1 MSAVRNRHLRAMTV
15 HRGGGRASRARRRE
29 RLEGRPLTL
38 LETVTAFTAL
48 QSCLCLA
55 AVAVIFTLQ
64 YLDGERYQLLGR
76 YYRAVMGRAGEEAV
90 EVGAFSRPIRWEDIF
105 AELERAVMGQVIR
118 ANGEPGDA
126 GETGM
131 GGESP
136 YIPTD
141 LNEGPVVVTAAPRYP
156 VYGTLTSPFGLRE
169 HPVTG
174 AGDFH
179 TGMDIA
185 APEGSNIYA
194 AYPGA
199 VAEVG
204 SSEIYGN
211 YVTLDH
217 GGGLTT
223 RYCHCSRIL
232 AKEGQRLPAGAR
244 IAEVG
249 STGMVTGPHLHFE
262 ARVDGDLIQP
272 AWLFGL

>member
-1 MSAVRNRHLRAMTV
+1 MRNRRLRAMTI
-15 HRGGGRASRARRRE
+15 HRGGGRPSRGRRE
-29 RLEGRPLTL
+29 GQPLTL

-55 AVAVIFTLQ
+55 AAAAIFTLQ
-64 YLDGERYQLLGR
+64 FLDGERYQAMGSW
-76 YYRAVMGRAGEEAV
+76 YRAVMGQAGEEAI
-90 EVGAFSRPIRWEDIF
+90 EVGAFSRPIRWEQLLT
-105 AELERAVMGQVIR
+105 ELERTVMGQVIR
-118 ANGEPGDA
+118 EEKED
-126 GETGM
+126 GM

-136 YIPTD
+136 YIPAN
-141 LNEGPVVVTAAPRYP
+141 LYEGPVAVTAAARYP

-174 AGDFH
+174 NGDFH

-185 APEGSNIYA
+185 APEGADIYA
-194 AYPGA
+194 AYPGT

-204 SSEIYGN
+204 SSDIYGN
-211 YVTLDH
+211 YITLDH
-217 GGGLTT
+217 GGGFAT

-232 AKEGQRLPAGAR
+232 AKEGQRLAAGAR

-262 ARVDGDLIQP
+262 AWVDGDLIQP

>member
-1 MSAVRNRHLRAMTV
+1 MRNRRLRAMTV
-15 HRGGGRASRARRRE
+15 HRGGGRSSRARRGQRE
-29 RLEGRPLTL
+29 ERPLTL

-48 QSCLCLA
+48 QSCLCLVAVA
-55 AVAVIFTLQ
+55 AVFTLQ
-64 YLDGERYQLLGR
+64 YLDVERYQTLGS

-90 EVGAFSRPIRWEDIF
+90 EVGAFSRPIRWEELLT
-105 AELERAVMGQVIR
+105 ELEQAVMGQVIR
-118 ANGEPGDA
+118 EEK
-126 GETGM
+126 ETGM

-136 YIPTD
+136 YIPTN
-141 LNEGPVVVTAAPRYP
+141 LYEGRVAVTAAARYP

-174 AGDFH
+174 DGDFH

-185 APEGSNIYA
+185 APEGADIYA
-194 AYPGA
+194 AYPGT
-199 VAEVG
+199 VTEVD
-204 SSEIYGN
+204 SSDIYGN
-211 YVTLDH
+211 FIILDH

-223 RYCHCSRIL
+223 RYCHCSKIL
-232 AKEGQRLPAGAR
+232 AKEGQRLAAGAR

>member
-1 MSAVRNRHLRAMTV
+1 MTV
-15 HRGGGRASRARRRE
+15 HRGGRASGVRRRE
-29 RLEGRPLTL
+29 RREERPLTL

-55 AVAVIFTLQ
+55 AAVVIFTLQ
-64 YLDGERYQLLGR
+64 FVDGERYQLMGR
-76 YYRAVMGRAGEEAV
+76 YYRAVMGRTEEAV
-90 EVGAFSRPIRWEDIF
+90 EVGAFSRPIQWEEIF
-105 AELERAVMGQVIR
+105 SELERAVMGQAVQR
-118 ANGEPGDA
+118 GEAD
-126 GETGM
+126 GM

-141 LNEGPVVVTAAPRYP
+141 LNEGPVAVTAAARYP

-194 AYPGA
+194 AYPGT
-199 VAEVG
+199 VTEVD

-211 YVTLDH
+211 FITMDH

-232 AKEGQRLPAGAR
+232 AREGQRLPAGAR

-262 ARVDGDLIQP
+262 ARVDGGLIQP
-272 AWLFGL
+272 GWLFGL

>member
-1 MSAVRNRHLRAMTV
+1 MRAVRNRRLRAMTI
-15 HRGGGRASRARRRE
+15 HRGGGRSSRGRRE
-29 RLEGRPLTL
+29 ERSLTL

-48 QSCLCLA
+48 QGFLCLV

-64 YLDGERYQLLGR
+64 YLDGERYQALGN
-76 YYRAVMGRAGEEAV
+76 YYRAVMGQEAEEAV
-90 EVGAFSRPIRWEDIF
+90 EVGAFSRPIRWE
-105 AELERAVMGQVIR
+105 ELLTKLERAVMGQVIR
-118 ANGEPGDA
+118 EEKED
-126 GETGM
+126 GM

-141 LNEGPVVVTAAPRYP
+141 LYEGQVAVTAAPRYP

-174 AGDFH
+174 NGDFH

-185 APEGSNIYA
+185 APEGADIYA
-194 AYPGA
+194 AYPGT

-204 SSEIYGN
+204 SSDIYGSFI
-211 YVTLDH
+211 TLDH

-223 RYCHCSRIL
+223 RYCHCSKVL
-232 AKEGQRLPAGAR
+232 AKEGQRLAAGAR

>member
-1 MSAVRNRHLRAMTV
+1 MRNRRLRAMTV
-15 HRGGGRASRARRRE
+15 HRGMRRPSGARGRGRGEE
-29 RLEGRPLTL
+29 RSLTL
-38 LETVTAFTAL
+38 LETVTAFIAL
-48 QSCLCLA
+48 QSCLCLL
-55 AVAVIFTLQ
+55 AVAAIFTLQ

-76 YYRAVMGRAGEEAV
+76 YYRAVMGQAGEDAV
-90 EVGAFSRPIRWEDIF
+90 EVGALSQPIRWEEILT
-105 AELERAVMGQVIR
+105 ELERSVMGQVVQ
-118 ANGEPGDA
+118 A
-126 GETGM
+126 GGM
-131 GGESP
+131 GGENP
-136 YIPTD
+136 YIPAD
-141 LNEGPVVVTAAPRYP
+141 LYEGPVLVTAAPRYP

-185 APEGSNIYA
+185 APEGADVYA
-194 AYPGA
+194 AYPGT
-199 VAEVG
+199 VTEVG

-211 YVTLDH
+211 YITLDH

-223 RYCHCSRIL
+223 RYCHCSSIL
-232 AKEGQRLPAGAR
+232 AREGQRLPAGAR
-244 IAEVG
+244 VAEVG

>member
-1 MSAVRNRHLRAMTV
+1 MSAVRNRRLRAMTI
-15 HRGGGRASRARRRE
+15 HRGTGRGAKVRRWE
-29 RLEGRPLTL
+29 ERPLTL

-48 QSCLCLA
+48 QSCLCLM
-55 AVAVIFTLQ
+55 AVAAIFTLQ

-76 YYRAVMGRAGEEAV
+76 YYRAVMGQSGEETV
-90 EVGAFSRPIRWEDIF
+90 EVGAFSRPIRWEEILSQ
-105 AELERAVMGQVIR
+105 LERSVMGQVVQ
-118 ANGEPGDA
+118 AKEED
-126 GETGM
+126 GM
-131 GGESP
+131 GGENP
-136 YIPTD
+136 YIPEN
-141 LNEGPVVVTAAPRYP
+141 LYEGQVLITAAPRYP

-204 SSEIYGN
+204 SSDIYGN
-211 YVTLDH
+211 YITLDH
-217 GGGLTT
+217 GGGFTT
-223 RYCHCSRIL
+223 RYCHCSKIL
-232 AKEGQRLPAGAR
+232 AREGQRLPAGAR

>member
-1 MSAVRNRHLRAMTV
+1 MVALAVV
-15 HRGGGRASRARRRE
+15 
-29 RLEGRPLTL
+29 
-38 LETVTAFTAL
+38 
-48 QSCLCLA
+48 
-55 AVAVIFTLQ
+55 FTLQ

-76 YYRAVMGRAGEEAV
+76 YYRTVMGRAGEDAV
-90 EVGAFSRPIRWEDIF
+90 EVGSFDRPITWEEIVG
-105 AELERAVMGQVIR
+105 ELERSVMGQAAR
-118 ANGEPGDA
+118 QKEQG
-126 GETGM
+126 GM

-136 YIPTD
+136 YIPAN
-141 LNEGPVVVTAAPRYP
+141 LYEGQVLVTAAPRYP

-174 AGDFH
+174 AGDYH

-185 APEGSNIYA
+185 APEGADIFA

-211 YVTLDH
+211 FITLDH

-223 RYCHCSRIL
+223 RYCHCSKIL
-232 AKEGQRLPAGAR
+232 AQEGQRLRAGAR

-272 AWLFGL
+272 AWLFRL

>member
-1 MSAVRNRHLRAMTV
+1 MKVKEVSAVRNQRLRAMTV
-15 HRGGGRASRARRRE
+15 HRGINRSSRTGRRE
-29 RLEGRPLTL
+29 RERPLTF

-48 QSCLCLA
+48 QSCLCLV
-55 AVAVIFTLQ
+55 AVVVIFTLQ
-64 YLDGERYQLLGR
+64 YLDGERYQLLGQ

-90 EVGAFSRPIRWEDIF
+90 EVGAFSQPIRWEEII
-105 AELERAVMGQVIR
+105 AQLERSIMGQAVR
-118 ANGEPGDA
+118 GQKED
-126 GETGM
+126 GM

-136 YIPTD
+136 YIPAN
-141 LNEGPVVVTAAPRYP
+141 LYEGQVVITAAPRYP

-174 AGDFH
+174 AADFH

-185 APEGSNIYA
+185 APEGADVFA

-204 SSEIYGN
+204 SSDIYGN
-211 YVTLDH
+211 YITLDH
-217 GGGLTT
+217 GGGFTT

-232 AKEGQRLPAGAR
+232 AREGQLLPAGAR

-272 AWLFGL
+272 AWLFWL

>member
-1 MSAVRNRHLRAMTV
+1 MTV
-15 HRGGGRASRARRRE
+15 HRGSGRPSRVRRRE
-29 RLEGRPLTL
+29 QGEERPLTL
-38 LETVTAFTAL
+38 LEAVTAFTAL
-48 QSCLCLA
+48 QGFLCLA

-64 YLDGERYQLLGR
+64 YLDGERYQLLGQ
-76 YYRAVMGRAGEEAV
+76 YYRAVMGRAGEETV
-90 EVGAFSRPIRWEDIF
+90 EVGALSQPIRWEEII
-105 AELERAVMGQVIR
+105 AGLERSVMGQVVR
-118 ANGEPGDA
+118 EKAEMD
-126 GETGM
+126 GM
-131 GGESP
+131 GGENP

-141 LNEGPVVVTAAPRYP
+141 LYEGQVLITAAPRYP
-156 VYGTLTSPFGLRE
+156 VYGTVTSPFGLRE

-185 APEGSNIYA
+185 APEGADIFA

-204 SSEIYGN
+204 SSDIYGN
-211 YVTLDH
+211 YITLDH
-217 GGGLTT
+217 GGGFTT
-223 RYCHCSRIL
+223 RYCHCSKVL